1 MDKFV
6 KDAPCLCKDEN
17 MADVLIQR
25 NFFQK
30 LHYYWLRR
38 KKAEYAFPV
47 VYEDKTV
54 SRFRCDGVGR
64 KPLGVL
70 YGKMLITLYDSPQ
83 KMTWGRAMTYCENI
97 QLLERNATAGEWP
110 FWNAFRSDEQR
121 GAINNLL
128 ERLGGNPLRE
138 DRWYWTVTGRD
149 ELVVTWSFFYSDCD
163 MKCLKYYVRP
173 VIYVVDL
180 LSKSQNP

>member
-6 KDAPCLCKDEN
+6 KDAPCLSKNEN
-17 MADVLIQR
+17 MADVPIQR

-30 LHYYWLRR
+30 LHYHWLRW

-121 GAINNLL
+121 NVINDLL

-138 DRWYWTVTGRD
+138 DRWYWAATERGEFVA
-149 ELVVTWSFFYSDCD
+149 TWSFFCSDYD
-163 MKCLKYYVRP
+163 MKCFKCYVRP
-173 VIYVVDL
+173 VIYAVDL
-180 LSKSQNP
+180 LSEFQSP